1 MAENSIFLKIKSM
14 FDGDGFR
21 QLQKDANETA
31 RTATLI
37 SGSLNSVVSAAK
49 KMDGDLGDALQ
60 KSSTG
65 FSLLSD
71 HVKGVLKALGNGSA
85 WAVAAAGISGL
96 IKIATEFGGTLADW
110 VRGTKEAERE
120 TNKLIHTYD
129 EFLTK
134 AKSATSDIADGYNK
148 INSAIDLTLRRRK
161 DEISTTTQIAQAE
174 AELARQRDIANGG
187 DGKSAALAAK
197 EAELN
202 ATRNLL
208 AAEREAAELRKA
220 EAQKTLDAAREQLV
234 QLDGKR
240 AALQSVIDVERETTA
255 EMARRGNILDK
266 LANTFRSYVGEVN
279 AGADRAKV
287 ALEKMAE
294 GEKFK
299 KMNSQIDE
307 LNKLIEQTKA
317 TVDKATQAIEAEGA
331 TLERIADKET
341 TLTTKVAAERLRTA
355 NEVAQEEAK
364 LREQQLAEEEKL
376 RNDVTKRIT
385 DALKEAAD
393 EREQIEK
400 DTLEKKKEMLEEAF
414 QAEVKNMD
422 KLLAEARGKMGE
434 WEKEAQKARG
444 KGFDEWLKEEQK
456 RKNEQGKQDRRMQKE
471 KERVDKQIKQ
481 LEERERKGMLSKQEQ
496 ERLDTLR
503 KWRAAQDPKNNPFL
517 DEIKNLALRRDG
529 LIRAT
534 KDEISAIKE
543 QLKNLGLK

>member
-1 MAENSIFLKIKSM
+1 MADQSIFFRIKSM
-14 FDGDGFR
+14 FDGEGFK
-21 QLQKDANETA
+21 QLQKDASETA

-37 SGSLNSVVSAAK
+37 TGSLNNVATAAK
-49 KMDGDLGDALQ
+49 QMDGDLGDALQ
-60 KSSTG
+60 KGSAG
-65 FSLLSD
+65 FSMMSD
-71 HVKGVLKALGNGSA
+71 HVKNVMKALGTGSA

-96 IKIATEFGGTLADW
+96 VKLATEFGGALIDW
-110 VRGTKEAERE
+110 ARGTKQAEQE
-120 TNKLIHTYD
+120 TNALIRTYD
-129 EFLTK
+129 EFLAK
-134 AKSATSDIADGYNK
+134 AKAATSDIANGYNS
-148 INSAIDLTLRRRK
+148 INAAINLTLKRRK
-161 DEISTTTQIAQAE
+161 DEIATTTEIAQAE
-174 AELARQRDIANGG
+174 AELARQREIANGG

-197 EAELN
+197 EAELT
-202 ATRNLL
+202 ATQNLL
-208 AAEREAAELRKA
+208 AAEREAAELRKS
-220 EAQKTLDAAREQLV
+220 EAQKTLDAAREQLL
-234 QLDGKR
+234 QLSGQR
-240 AALQSVIDVERETTA
+240 AALQSVLDVEKETTA
-255 EMARRGNILDK
+255 EMARRGNIFDA

-279 AGADRAKV
+279 AGADRAKDAV
-287 ALEKMAE
+287 AKLTDT
-294 GEKFK
+294 EKFK
-299 KMNSQIDE
+299 QMNGQIDE

-422 KLLAEARGKMGE
+422 KLLAEARGKIGE

-444 KGFDEWLKEEQK
+444 KGFDDWLKEEQK
-456 RKNEQGKQDRRMQKE
+456 RKNEQGKQDRKMEAE
-471 KERVDKQIKQ
+471 KKRVDKQIEQ

-496 ERLDTLR
+496 ERLDALR

-517 DEIKNLALRRDG
+517 DEIKNLAFRRDG